1 MPLKLLTSKDFVIG
15 TTGTLASAS
24 PHFFNLGAVSTIIA
38 IMVGVLTA
46 GFLVSRWA
54 LWAYTNRAQ
63 LSEINHLIVKLIK
76 SAFKCT
82 KDDE

>member
-1 MPLKLLTSKDFVIG
+1 MLLKLFTSKDFVIG
-15 TTGTLASAS
+15 TTGTVASAS
-24 PHFFNLGAVSTIIA
+24 PHIFNMGTVSTIIA

-46 GFLVSRWA
+46 GFLVSRWV

-63 LSEINHLIVKLIK
+63 LSEINHLIGKIIK

-82 KDDE
+82 KDED